1 MVKGIS
7 MTDRTDRLKDRCIVV
22 TGGASG
28 IGEACA
34 RRLAEDG
41 ARVVIA
47 DINTKAALEVATELS
62 GLSVEIDVA
71 SEPSIKAAAERI
83 EQEVGHV
90 DGLVTSAGI
99 LQGSRSPHEFD
110 VDDYDRV
117 VNVDQRG
124 TYLTCR
130 AFGTRMATRGRGAIV
145 TIASIAG
152 MRSTP
157 LHAYSPAK
165 AAVISI
171 TECLSAEWGR
181 SGVRVNA
188 VSPGYTLT
196 PALERALASRGGDA
210 SNMSDNTAMGR
221 MVKPDEVAN
230 AVAFLISDEASAIT
244 GANLPV
250 DAGWLVAPPWHT
262 YGGIRPAY

>member
-1 MVKGIS
+1 
-7 MTDRTDRLKDRCIVV
+7 MTDRVDRFSGKCIVV

-34 RRLAEDG
+34 RQFAVEG
-41 ARVVIA
+41 AQVVIA
-47 DINTKAALEVATELS
+47 DINLAAAEELATELES
-62 GLSVEIDVA
+62 SAVEVDVTSPESID
-71 SEPSIKAAAERI
+71 SAAERI
-83 EQEVGHV
+83 EQEIGPA
-90 DGLVTSAGI
+90 DGLITSAGI
-99 LQGSRSPHEFD
+99 LQGSKPPHEFS
-110 VDDYDRV
+110 VQDYDHV
-117 VNVDQRG
+117 VKVDQRG

-130 AFGTRMATRGRGAIV
+130 AFGSRMARRGSGAIV
-145 TIASIAG
+145 NIASIAG

-181 SGVRVNA
+181 SGLRVNA

-196 PALERALASRGGDA
+196 PALEGAVTSRGGDM

-221 MVKPDEVAN
+221 MITPNEVAR
-230 AVAFLISDEASAIT
+230 AVAFLTSDEASAIT

-250 DAGWLVAPPWHT
+250 DAGWLVTAPWHT
-262 YGGIRPAY
+262 YGGIRPSY